1 MPLYS
6 QLTYIGPAKVRAGT
20 NEKRGITF
28 HNTSNPRN
36 ASAKDEATY
45 AKRRTDASA
54 HFYVDGTEVIQALNT
69 DLGAGHAGSGWPN
82 EHCIAYEITGQNSWT
97 RDRWLKDVAWEA
109 MAAQVAR
116 DCKHWGIP
124 ARWLT
129 VAQLKAGE
137 RGFSTHDDC
146 RKAFGGTDH
155 TDPGPQFPKQHLIDL
170 LGGSDMAITKADVQK
185 IWTTDGIIGAPE
197 SSLKADPKNTHWAPA
212 SFIQSTRN
220 HVHTILA
227 ELRQAREDTMALRA
241 GQEAILA
248 TFKGLN
254 TASVIDAINKR
265 AAADA
270 TRDAELLDAVRAMAA
285 GGASVDA
292 VVDEIARRM
301 GEGGV

>member
-6 QLTYIGPAKVRAGT
+6 EVTYIGPAKTRAGT

-36 ASAKDEATY
+36 ASARDEATY

-54 HFYVDGTEVIQALNT
+54 HFYVDKTEIIQALNT

-82 EHCIAYEITGQNSWT
+82 EHCIAYEITGQNSWS
-97 RDRWLKDVAWEA
+97 RERWLADVAWEA
-109 MAAQVAR
+109 MAAQVKR
-116 DCKHWGIP
+116 DCKRWNIP

-170 LGGSDMAITKADVQK
+170 LGGSDMTTAADVKK
-185 IWTTDGIIGAPE
+185 IWTTDGIIQAPE
-197 SSLKADPKNTHWAPA
+197 SSLRADPKNTHWAPA
-212 SFIQSTRN
+212 SFLLSTRN
-220 HVHTILA
+220 HVSTILTEVRA
-227 ELRQAREDTMALRA
+227 IRA
-241 GQEAILA
+241 GQEALLA
-248 TFKGLN
+248 AFKGLN
-254 TASVIDAINKR
+254 TASVIDAINSN
-265 AAADA
+265 A
-270 TRDAELLDAVRAMAA
+270 TAGAQRDAELLEAIRGMAS
-285 GGASVDA
+285 GGASADA
-292 VVDEIARRM
+292 IVDEIARRM
-301 GEGGV
+301 GDGGV

>member
-1 MPLYS
+1 MPLY
-6 QLTYIGPAKVRAGT
+6 QEVTYIGPAKTRAATGP
-20 NEKRGITF
+20 KLGITF
-28 HNTSNPRN
+28 HNTSNARN
-36 ASAKDEATY
+36 ASARDEATY

-54 HFYVDGTEVIQALNT
+54 HFYVDKTEIIQALNT

-82 EHCIAYEITGQNSWT
+82 KHCIAYEITGQNSWS
-97 RDRWLKDVAWEA
+97 RERWLKDVAWKA

-116 DCKHWGIP
+116 DCKRWDIP

-129 VAQLKAGE
+129 VAELKAGE

-146 RKAFGGTDH
+146 RKAFGGTNH
-155 TDPGPQFPKQHLIDL
+155 TDPGANFPKQHLIDL
-170 LGGSDMAITKADVQK
+170 LKGTDMAITKADVEK
-185 IWTTDGIIGAPE
+185 IWNTDGIIGAPE

-220 HVHTILA
+220 HVHTILT
-227 ELRQAREDTMALRA
+227 ELRQAREDTRALRA

-254 TASVIDAINKR
+254 TASVVDAINKR

-270 TRDAELLDAVRAMAA
+270 TRDAELLDAVRAMAS
-285 GGASVDA
+285 GGATADA
-292 VVDEIARRM
+292 IVDEISRRM
-301 GEGGV
+301 RDGGV